1 MSSREKVE
9 GLSYCYAVGD
19 SLILDNFA
27 NDGIL
32 TFIAG
37 PPGVGKTLTAESV
50 AEEMRVPLF
59 MISSGDLGLSPRSIE
74 KQLQEILDMCTRW
87 NAILLLDE
95 ADVFLEERSLHELE
109 RNKLVTIFLRV
120 LEYYEGIMFLTTNRV
135 ETFDAAFQS
144 RIHISLEYKELDAK
158 SREAVWQNFLKQHD
172 IAQAAARE
180 RPPRPLATAA
190 KAHLRTSTTSPET
203 LSSSSSADDAAAAQ
217 KAYHHRL
224 TLPHAITPRDMV
236 KLAALNMNGRQ
247 IKNILKTAQL
257 LASQR
262 GEGLSYHHIDTVM
275 DVTQHLHN
283 AGRES
288 RATKSSL
295 FS

>member
-1 MSSREKVE
+1 
-9 GLSYCYAVGD
+9 
-19 SLILDNFA
+19 
-27 NDGIL
+27 
-32 TFIAG
+32 
-37 PPGVGKTLTAESV
+37 
-50 AEEMRVPLF
+50 
-59 MISSGDLGLSPRSIE
+59 MISSGDLGLSPRHIE

-158 SREAVWQNFLKQHD
+158 SREAVWRNFLKQHD
-172 IAQAAARE
+172 VAQAAARE

-190 KAHLRTSTTSPET
+190 KANRKHPSP
-203 LSSSSSADDAAAAQ
+203 SSSSSSQNPESSAAAAQ
-217 KAYHHRL
+217 ARHERL
-224 TLPHAITPRDMV
+224 TLPHCISSSDIS
-236 KLAALNMNGRQ
+236 KLAELSMNGRQ

-262 GEGLSYHHIDTVM
+262 GEGLKYDHIDTVM

-288 RATKSSL
+288 RGVKASL